1 MRMIARAGGS
11 LVLADFQ
18 VPPLRGSML
27 ACLHATAA
35 LPMSPTID
43 FPCPLRLV
51 TQDTEAIGLGNDSTK
66 LGTMKRKDL
75 IIHEVLV

>member
-1 MRMIARAGGS
+1 MAAMTSILRGCDSMRMIARAGGS

-35 LPMSPTID
+35 LPVSPTID
-43 FPCPLRLV
+43 FPCPPRLD
-51 TQDTEAIGLGNDSTK
+51 TQDTEAIGLG
-66 LGTMKRKDL
+66 
-75 IIHEVLV
+75 IIVQS